1 MPREKSVNQKLKL
14 LYIRDCLLENSN
26 EEHPVSVAALI
37 SYLETRGIFVERK
50 TIYDDIEQLRLYGED
65 ILLKKGKYGGYFY
78 ASREFELPEIKM
90 LVDSVQVSKFLT
102 EGQSIDLI
110 KKLESLTNRFEAGE
124 LHRQVFV
131 RNRVKTEQTNV
142 FSNIDH
148 ISAAINRDRTVT
160 FKYFYFDLNKKP
172 RFKNGG
178 RLYEISPF
186 CLIWDDENYYMLG
199 YDAAAGIMKHYR
211 VDRMKSVSSTENQRQ
226 GGEAFSRIDISAYGK
241 KVFNMYGG
249 EEKSVKL
256 RFDNSLI
263 NVVIDK
269 FGRNTMIV
277 PDKDGRHFTVNVD
290 VLVSAQFYS
299 WLLGFIGECEVLEP
313 AEMREELGRI
323 GRELVGRYG

>member
-14 LYIRDCLLENSN
+14 LYIRDYLLENSN

-50 TIYDDIEQLRLYGED
+50 TVYDDIEQLRLYGED
-65 ILLKKGKYGGYFY
+65 ILLKKGKNGGYFY

-110 KKLESLTNRFEAGE
+110 KKLESLTNRYEAGE
-124 LHRQVFV
+124 LHRQVVV

-142 FSNIDH
+142 FSNVDH

-160 FKYFYFDLNKKP
+160 FKYFYYDLHKKP
-172 RFKNGG
+172 QYKNGG

-199 YDAAAGIMKHYR
+199 YDAAARMMKHYR
-211 VDRMKSVSSTENQRQ
+211 VDRMKSVSATDNPRQ
-226 GGEAFSRIDISAYGK
+226 GGKAFSRIDISSYGK

-249 EEKSVKL
+249 EEKKVKL
-256 RFDNSLI
+256 RFVNSLV

-269 FGRNTMIV
+269 FGKSTMIV
-277 PDKDGRHFTVNVD
+277 PDKDGEHFTVNVD
-290 VLVSAQFYS
+290 VLVSDQFYS
-299 WLLGFIGECEVLEP
+299 WLLGFVGGCEVIEP
-313 AEMREELGRI
+313 EEMRAQLGRI
-323 GRELVGRYG
+323 GRELTDIYG